1 MRHVISTYEQLGSTV
16 IYFSCGPH
24 KKCRDVEVTSRQH
37 AIRCDDCGRGVEFD
51 LTSGPDATKA
61 ATTRMS
67 ELLCT

>member
-1 MRHVISTYEQLGSTV
+1 MWHVISTNEQLGGDVT
-16 IYFSCGPH
+16 YFSCGPH
-24 KKCRDVEVTSRQH
+24 EKCRDVEVTSRQH

-51 LTSGPDATKA
+51 FTSGPYATKY